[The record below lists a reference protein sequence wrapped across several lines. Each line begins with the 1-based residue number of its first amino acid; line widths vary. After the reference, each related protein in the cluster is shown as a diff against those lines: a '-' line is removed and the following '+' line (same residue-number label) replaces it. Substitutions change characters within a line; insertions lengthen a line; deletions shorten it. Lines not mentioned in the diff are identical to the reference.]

1 MILIQRKDG
10 ETLNLD
16 TATRFKPY
24 RDGINN
30 GIKVFYGKEVYI
42 VPTFS
47 IERLKGWNAE
57 GATMTFEVEWMSEGE
72 YKLTKPAANI

>member
-10 ETLNLD
+10 ETLNLS

-30 GIKVFYGKEVYI
+30 GIKVFYDEEVYI

-47 IERLKGWNAE
+47 IERLKEWNAE
-57 GATMTFEVEWMSEGE
+57 GATMTFEVDWQFERE
-72 YKLTKPAANI
+72 YKLTKPAPNI